1 MTDADGAARGGTEDL
16 DPAPLDLSDG
26 QPVDEPVADEPGPG
40 DHDGGVWGGKAAT
53 DDDGI
58 PDFDGEDSEEVE
70 ATLGDDSY
78 DEAEA
83 EPESEGPQ

>member
-1 MTDADGAARGGTEDL
+1 MTDAEGAARGGTEDL
-16 DPAPLDLSDG
+16 DPATMDLAGG
-26 QPVDEPVADEPGPG
+26 QPVDEPVEPGPG

-58 PDFDGEDSEEVE
+58 PDFDEEDSEEVE
-70 ATLGDDSY
+70 ATLGDDTY

-83 EPESEGPQ
+83 EPDGEGPQ